1 MPFAQN
7 APGFPHRYLQFD
19 RIAHNDFVVFSRL
32 ECSFQQPANV
42 FTMPPHLCEEWVG
55 WEPPHLCEQWV
66 GWEPPH
72 LCGGKERFSALRKS
86 LDSDQLLAIPV
97 TKIHLRFIIQ
107 PMNIPVATPIVIP
120 VAMPIE
126 NVAITVSTGC
136 RCRRLIVSS
145 TNSSAVS
152 PPCFAIR
159 RVAPKLSSSA
169 SARAVVAREACRA
182 ASATRSPVHSTTD
195 CAMIY

>member
-1 MPFAQN
+1 
-7 APGFPHRYLQFD
+7 
-19 RIAHNDFVVFSRL
+19 
-32 ECSFQQPANV
+32 
-42 FTMPPHLCEEWVG
+42 
-55 WEPPHLCEQWV
+55 
-66 GWEPPH
+66 
-72 LCGGKERFSALRKS
+72 LRNWTR
-86 LDSDQLLAIPV
+86 LLAEGAPPQMFKTNRATYRELHLQAMGGASCPLGRTQRTAPLSDIPV
-97 TKIHLRFIIQ
+97 TELHLRFIIQ

-145 TNSSAVS
+145 MSSSAVS

-169 SARAVVAREACRA
+169 SASAVVAREVCRA
-182 ASATRSPVHSTTD
+182 ASAIWSPVHSTTD
-195 CAMIY
+195 CAMMS